1 VRTAGTGQWNIH
13 FVIFSYGYK
22 TKFMSDEHYSIDDY
36 GAIDKVDAHVH
47 YNSRI
52 DDFIPFA
59 LQHGFRLISIN
70 TKIPGFPSIKDQ
82 LDIAH
87 RHASIHR
94 SLYYLCTFDAEEV
107 VRENDVSEFARMTG
121 AIKNGASGCKCWKDI
136 GMVIK
141 DADNNFVFVDDVRF
155 KPFFDW
161 AEKYRITFLGHI
173 GEPKNCW
180 LPLDKMTVNNDRSY
194 FAGHPEYHMYMHP
207 EFPSYEKLI
216 ESYEQL
222 LANHSTLRYVGAH
235 LGSLEW
241 SLSELAKRL
250 EVFPN
255 MAVDVAERMSH
266 IQYQAVKNR
275 DEVRDFFLRYQD
287 RIIYG
292 TDLIIDDTQSPK
304 QWEDKAATLW
314 MKDWRFF
321 VSDQEMRSPFLDD
334 SFNGLK
340 LPKSAIDKIYRL
352 NAEKWYDL
360 N

>member
-1 VRTAGTGQWNIH
+1 MN
-13 FVIFSYGYK
+13 
-22 TKFMSDEHYSIDDY
+22 DEYYSIGDY
-36 GAIDKVDAHVH
+36 NTIHKIDAHVH
-47 YNSRI
+47 YNTHA

-59 LQHGFRLISIN
+59 LRHGFRLISIN
-70 TKIPGFPSIKDQ
+70 TNIPGFPSIQDQ
-82 LDIAH
+82 LEIVQQ
-87 RHASIHR
+87 HASLHK
-94 SLYYLCTFDAEEV
+94 SLYYLCTFDAEKV
-107 VRENDVSEFARMTG
+107 VQGNIDSEFARMTR
-121 AIKNGASGCKCWKDI
+121 AIKNGAAGCKCWKDI
-136 GMVIK
+136 GMVIT
-141 DADNNFVFVDDVRF
+141 DADNKFVFVNDVRF

-161 AEKYRITFLGHI
+161 AEKYSISFLGHI

-180 LPLDKMTVNNDRSY
+180 LPLNEMTVNNDRNY
-194 FAGHPEYHMYMHP
+194 FAAHPEYHMYKHP
-207 EFPSYEKLI
+207 QYPAYEKLI
-216 ESYEQL
+216 ESYELL

-241 SLSELAKRL
+241 SLAELAKRL

-266 IQYQAVKNR
+266 IQCQVAENR
-275 DEVRDFFLRYQD
+275 DEVRNFFLRYQD

-314 MKDWRFF
+314 MKDWTFF
-321 VSDQEMRSPFLDD
+321 VSDQQMKSPFLDA

-340 LPKSAIDKIYRL
+340 LPKNVIDKIYRL

-360 N
+360 NVHR